1 MADMKYQREE
11 RHRDGNK
18 SIKTEQESLKIR
30 LATAEGLYWGGGTG
44 GRLILEFRGRESIV
58 QRL

>member
-1 MADMKYQREE
+1 MADMKYQHKE
-11 RHRDGNK
+11 RHRDGNE

-30 LATAEGLYWGGGTG
+30 LAAAEGLYWGGTG
-44 GRLILEFRGRESIV
+44 ERLILEFGGMESIV

>member
-1 MADMKYQREE
+1 MKYQHKE
-11 RHRDGNK
+11 RHRDGNE

-30 LATAEGLYWGGGTG
+30 LAAAEGLYWGGMGE
-44 GRLILEFRGRESIV
+44 RLILEFGGMESIV